1 MNKPIDRQAETDPSK
16 MTDNELLQKANENEG
31 LETGIFG
38 CEVVYFHEWKRRHFF
53 SKAERIDDSH

>member
-38 CEVVYFHEWKRRHFF
+38 CEVVYFHGKRRHFF